1 MFVCDLAGDGRSDE
15 YEWKP
20 VLEFSNRKIAA
31 IESLTRN
38 LCRATQSPKTKY
50 TKCIKMYKNV

>member
-1 MFVCDLAGDGRSDE
+1 MNLQEIVMFVCDLAGDGRSDE

-38 LCRATQSPKTKY
+38 LCRATQSRKQS
-50 TKCIKMYKNV
+50 IQNV